1 MCNHTGQRLLSSL
14 SNPCGA
20 EVFNAELVAGRRVSW
35 EPSLTRNTSVLRSMT
50 TDLAEKTLSSSGLV
64 RLSRHA
70 RSVFCLESVVV
81 RALYLSPLLLQF
93 FGPADA
99 VSALASADCRSD
111 WLNAEGI
118 GMRTRC
124 KPALETP
131 ACTVS

>member
-1 MCNHTGQRLLSSL
+1 MILSLQPPITPRNTHICNSVCNHTGQRLLSSL

-70 RSVFCLESVVV
+70 RSVFCLESVVIK
-81 RALYLSPLLLQF
+81 ALYFYNSL
-93 FGPADA
+93 GR
-99 VSALASADCRSD
+99 RSVCVG
-111 WLNAEGI
+111 E
-118 GMRTRC
+118 R
-124 KPALETP
+124 
-131 ACTVS
+131 